1 MTSRKL
7 RLKVRVGGK
16 LNDTR
21 QVRLDFVFTTDQQY
35 SRLGDSQLAGHRA
48 AKSALFFRASEI
60 NILCKTNP
68 FAINLWHIRTDRGA
82 IVMGSLKEGVVKQ
95 GWARAEI
102 PTNRVLRMLR

>member
-1 MTSRKL
+1 
-7 RLKVRVGGK
+7 
-16 LNDTR
+16 
-21 QVRLDFVFTTDQQY
+21 
-35 SRLGDSQLAGHRA
+35 
-48 AKSALFFRASEI
+48 
-60 NILCKTNP
+60 LCKTNP